1 MLFDR
6 EELKKLVQEKGVKTT
21 KDLDGLL
28 KELTGEIIGALY
40 EGEMRDHLGYDKYDY
55 NAKQIS
61 NSRNGYSPKTVQSKH
76 GEIELKVPRDRNGE
90 FEPKIV
96 KKRQKDITGMEE
108 KVISMYG
115 LGLSTRDI
123 RYHIDEIYGYDMS
136 PEQVSIITDT
146 VIERA
151 REWQNRPLKEIYAM
165 VYMDALVVKMK
176 VEGISKNIA
185 VYGLIGIDLDGNKEC
200 LGLYISKEP
209 ESAKYWLS
217 VMTELKNRDVK
228 DILIFAVDNLTGI
241 SEAIEAAFPKS
252 DIQKCVVHQIRNSL
266 KYVPYKE
273 RKAVAGDLKS
283 VYKAGTEEAALEAL
297 KDFDKLW
304 GKKYPHIVK
313 SWKKNWDELSTM
325 FKYPPEIRK
334 LIYTT
339 NPIESFNRQ
348 LRKVSKNKSVFP
360 NEDAVLK
367 LFYLAVEKIHKR
379 WNQRIRDWGII
390 YSQLAIMFE
399 DRIQSYL

>member
-6 EELKKLVQEKGVKTT
+6 EELKKLVKEKGIKTT
-21 KDLDGLL
+21 QDLDGLL
-28 KELTGEIIGALY
+28 KELTGEIIGTLY
-40 EGEMRDHLGYDKYDY
+40 EGELRDHLGYDKYDY

-61 NSRNGYSPKTVQSKH
+61 NSRNGYFSKTVQSKH
-76 GEIELKVPRDRNGE
+76 GEIELKVPRDRDGV

-96 KKRQKDITGMEE
+96 KKRQRDITGMED

-123 RYHIDEIYGYDMS
+123 RYHIDEIYGYEMS
-136 PEQVSIITDT
+136 PEQISIITEV

-151 REWQNRPLKEIYAM
+151 REWQNRPLKAIYAIL
-165 VYMDALVVKMK
+165 YMDALVVKMK
-176 VEGISKNIA
+176 VEGVSKNIA

-217 VMTELKNRDVK
+217 VMAELKNRGVK

-241 SEAIEAAFPKS
+241 SEAIEAAYPKA

-273 RKAVAGDLKS
+273 RKAVAEDLKS

-297 KDFDKLW
+297 KDFNELW

-313 SWKKNWDELSTM
+313 SWKKNWGELSIM

-367 LFYLAVEKIHKR
+367 LFYLAVENIHKR
-379 WNQRIRDWGII
+379 WNQRIRDWGVI

>member
-1 MLFDR
+1 MIFDR
-6 EELKKLVQEKGVKTT
+6 EELKKLVKEKGIKTT
-21 KDLDGLL
+21 KGLDVFL
-28 KELTGEIIGALY
+28 KEITGEIISALY

-55 NAKQIS
+55 RSKDTD
-61 NSRNGYSPKTVQSKH
+61 NSRNGYSAKTVYSKH
-76 GEIELKVPRDRNGE
+76 GEIELKVPRDRKGE
-90 FEPKIV
+90 FEPRVV
-96 KKRQKDITGMEE
+96 KKRQKDITGMED
-108 KVISMYG
+108 KIISMYA

-123 RYHIDEIYGYDMS
+123 QYHIEEIYGYEMS
-136 PEQVSIITDT
+136 PEQVSIITEA

-151 REWQNRPLKEIYAM
+151 KEWQNRPLKAVYGIM
-165 VYMDALVVKMK
+165 YMDALVVKLK
-176 VEGISKNIA
+176 VEGVAQNVA

-200 LGLYISKEP
+200 LGLYITREP

-217 VMTELKNRDVK
+217 VMSELKNRGVK

-241 SEAIEAAFPKS
+241 SESIEAAFPKS

-273 RKAVAGDLKS
+273 RKAVAKDLKE
-283 VYKAGTEEAALEAL
+283 VYKAGTEESALEAL
-297 KDFDKLW
+297 KGFEETW

-313 SWKKNWDELSTM
+313 SWNKNWRELATM

-360 NEDAVLK
+360 DENAVLK
-367 LFYLAVEKIHKR
+367 LFYLAVENIHKR
-379 WNQRIRDWGII
+379 WSQRIRDWGII
-390 YSQLAIMFE
+390 YSQLAIMYE
-399 DRIQSYL
+399 ERIQKYL